1 MNYESET
8 GTSAEKFVVRLPPGM
23 RKTIA
28 ESARRN
34 RRSMNSEIVAIVD
47 RALGQGNDQQ
57 HNNRDDSQSFS
68 ATLTQGELELIDRF
82 RALPEQRRRAW
93 LELIL

>member
-8 GTSAEKFVVRLPPGM
+8 ANSAEKFVVRLPRGM

-28 ESARRN
+28 EAARRN
-34 RRSMNSEIVAIVD
+34 RRSMNSEIVAIIS
-47 RALGQGNDQQ
+47 RSLGA
-57 HNNRDDSQSFS
+57 STEEQSGDEG
-68 ATLTQGELELIDRF
+68 AHDARLTHGELELINGF

-93 LELIL
+93 RDLLL